1 MKMLLVA
8 YGSRGDVQPALALAL
23 GLKRAGH
30 AVTLMAGEN
39 FEGWIRG
46 YGFDF
51 VPAPDTEQI
60 LASEL
65 GKTWTSVKP
74 NSPQELQAMGR
85 VFEHYGLEMF
95 GLMGDVVR
103 DFDLVLSG
111 FASMSFVQ
119 TAAEK
124 YGVPQINLLLQ
135 PYVPTVLG
143 QSSLLALTG
152 GKFFANRWAG
162 WLTLRLIWGLQAKPI
177 NRIRVGLGLP
187 PHTASRYLDAVAA
200 IPAVHGISAHVSPR
214 PDDWPD
220 WVHMVGYWFHDAEV
234 DGWAPPPALSA
245 FLEAGETPI
254 YVGFGSM
261 TSRDPEATF
270 RMVSEAAARTGQ
282 RAVVVSGWSGLRVED
297 VPPHVY
303 LLDKVPHTW
312 LFPRVKAVVH
322 HGGAGT
328 TGTGLRWGKPTFIIP
343 HLGDQVYWGR
353 RVAELGVGVKAIN
366 RVDLTLDKLTRG
378 IERLTTSDEML
389 RRAEGLG
396 QRIRAEDGV
405 SAGVAAIER
414 EARRLGVGV

>member
-1 MKMLLVA
+1 
-8 YGSRGDVQPALALAL
+8 
-23 GLKRAGH
+23 
-30 AVTLMAGEN
+30 
-39 FEGWIRG
+39 
-46 YGFDF
+46 
-51 VPAPDTEQI
+51 
-60 LASEL
+60 
-65 GKTWTSVKP
+65 
-74 NSPQELQAMGR
+74 
-85 VFEHYGLEMF
+85 
-95 GLMGDVVR
+95 
-103 DFDLVLSG
+103 
-111 FASMSFVQ
+111 
-119 TAAEK
+119 
-124 YGVPQINLLLQ
+124 
-135 PYVPTVLG
+135 
-143 QSSLLALTG
+143 LALTG